1 MIELEQV
8 TKVYSLGRHEVRAL
22 DGVSL
27 RVGRGEMVCIMGPSG
42 SGKSTLMNIIGC
54 LDRPTAGRYVLSGED
69 VSRFDRTKLAL
80 VRNRRVGFVFQAYN
94 LLPRLTALQNVELPL
109 LYRGVPGARR
119 KELARA
125 ALEMVG
131 LGEELYRRRP
141 AELSGGQQQR
151 VAIARAI
158 VGSPEVILA
167 DEPTGAL
174 DTRSGQEIL
183 DLLEELNRKGH
194 TVVIV
199 THEPEVARRC
209 RRIVRLRDGKVVEDS
224 GGAPEMGG

>member
-1 MIELEQV
+1 M

-22 DGVSL
+22 DGVNLSIE
-27 RVGRGEMVCIMGPSG
+27 RGEFVCIMGPSG

-54 LDRPTAGRYVLSGED
+54 LDRPTSGRYVLSGED

-80 VRNRRVGFVFQAYN
+80 VRNRRVGFVFQTYN

-109 LYRGVPGARR
+109 LYRGVPAARR
-119 KELARA
+119 RELART
-125 ALEMVG
+125 ALEAVG
-131 LGEELYRRRP
+131 LGDRIHHRP
-141 AELSGGQQQR
+141 TELSGGQQQR

-158 VGSPEVILA
+158 VVSPDVILA

-194 TVVIV
+194 TLVIV

-209 RRIVRLRDGKVVEDS
+209 RRIVRLRDGRVVDDGPGDTVAQREEAGS
-224 GGAPEMGG
+224 